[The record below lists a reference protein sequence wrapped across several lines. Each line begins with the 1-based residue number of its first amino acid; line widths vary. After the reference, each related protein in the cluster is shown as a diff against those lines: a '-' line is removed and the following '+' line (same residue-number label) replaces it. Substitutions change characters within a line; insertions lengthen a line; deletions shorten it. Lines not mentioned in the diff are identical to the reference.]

1 MNWVRTKAFAW
12 GASYLTRPRSGE
24 ASGPAVNPE
33 MLRRT
38 LRCGDVLLV
47 EGNQRVSE
55 VIKFLTQSSWSHAA
69 LYLGTPTEGLPEALP
84 EEVREAQA
92 SGDRHLLVEAV
103 LGEGVTLSPLSRYD
117 GFNLRICRPVGL
129 RQADLN
135 TILESTQA
143 QLGAHYNVRQVL
155 ELARYLFPVE
165 LIPARFRRKALEAT
179 RELTHEVICSTLI
192 AQAFQNVGFPI
203 LPHRVDAPDS
213 GVPENWSPLR
223 VWKRPYPGVFQ
234 HKKTQLIT
242 PRDFDLS
249 PYFEVVKLPVD
260 GTEGLDYRRMR
271 WVESASQGS
280 EAPDSGK
287 DSN

>member
-1 MNWVRTKAFAW
+1 VNWLRSKAFGW
-12 GASYLTRPRSGE
+12 GASYLTRPREGE
-24 ASGPAVNPE
+24 ASGPPVNPE

-38 LRCGDVLLV
+38 LRRGDVLLV

-69 LYLGTPTEGLPEALP
+69 LYLGAPVQGLPESLSA
-84 EEVREAQA
+84 EVASAREA
-92 SGDRHLLVEAV
+92 GDRHLLVEAV

-129 RQADLN
+129 RPEDLE
-135 TILESTQA
+135 TIVGKTVG
-143 QLGAHYNVRQVL
+143 QLGSRYNVRQVF

-179 RELTHEVICSTLI
+179 SELTHEVICSSLI
-192 AQAFQNVGFPI
+192 AEAFQEVGFPI
-203 LPHRVDAPDS
+203 LPNLVDVTPQADTES
-213 GVPENWSPLR
+213 WSPLR
-223 VWKRPYPGVFQ
+223 IWRRPYSGLFE
-234 HKKTQLIT
+234 HKRTQLIT

-260 GTEGLDYRRMR
+260 GAEGFDYRRMR
-271 WVESASQGS
+271 WIE
-280 EAPDSGK
+280 
-287 DSN
+287 

>member
-1 MNWVRTKAFAW
+1 MNWLRAKAFGW
-12 GASYLTRPRSGE
+12 GAAYLTRPREGE
-24 ASGPAVNPE
+24 ASGPPVNPE

-38 LRCGDVLLV
+38 LRRGDVLLV

-69 LYLGTPTEGLPEALP
+69 LYLGAPVKGLPESLP
-84 EEVREAQA
+84 PEVTASREA
-92 SGDRHLLVEAV
+92 GDNHLLIEAV

-129 RQADLN
+129 RQEDLE
-135 TILESTQA
+135 TVVHKTVS
-143 QLGAHYNVRQVL
+143 QLGSRYNVRQVF

-179 RELTHEVICSTLI
+179 SELTHEVICSSLI
-192 AQAFQNVGFPI
+192 AQAFQDVGFPI
-203 LPHRVDAPDS
+203 LPHLLEQEQ
-213 GVPENWSPLR
+213 PESRSAWSPLR
-223 VWKRPYPGVFQ
+223 VWRRPYSGLFE
-234 HKKTQLIT
+234 HKKSQLIT

-260 GTEGLDYRRMR
+260 GAEGFDYRRMR
-271 WVESASQGS
+271 WIES
-280 EAPDSGK
+280 E
-287 DSN
+287 

>member
-1 MNWVRTKAFAW
+1 MNWLRAKAFGW
-12 GASYLTRPRSGE
+12 GTSYLTRPRAGE
-24 ASGPAVNPE
+24 SSGPPVSPE

-38 LRCGDVLLV
+38 LRRGDVLLV

-69 LYLGTPTEGLPEALP
+69 LYLGAPADGLPDDVSDELLG
-84 EEVREAQA
+84 VRET
-92 SGDRHLLVEAV
+92 GDLHLLVEAV

-129 RQADLN
+129 RPEDLEAIVSR
-135 TILESTQA
+135 TVG
-143 QLGAHYNVRQVL
+143 QLGIHYNIRQIF

-179 RELTHEVICSTLI
+179 RELTHEVICSSLI
-192 AQAFQNVGFPI
+192 AEAFQEVGFPI
-203 LPHRVDAPDS
+203 LPRLVEADS
-213 GVPENWSPLR
+213 PVAAEPWSPLR
-223 VWKRPYPGVFQ
+223 RWRHPYSGLFE

-249 PYFEVVKLPVD
+249 PYFEVVKLPV
-260 GTEGLDYRRMR
+260 EGSEGFDYRRMR
-271 WVESASQGS
+271 WIAAEDGAAVPTLPE
-280 EAPDSGK
+280 K
-287 DSN
+287 DSE